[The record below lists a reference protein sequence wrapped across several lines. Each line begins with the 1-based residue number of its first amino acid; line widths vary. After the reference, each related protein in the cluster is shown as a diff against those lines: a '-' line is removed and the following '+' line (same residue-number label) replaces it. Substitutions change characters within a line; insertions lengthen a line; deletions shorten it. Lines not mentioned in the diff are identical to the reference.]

1 MPNSTEEERRRRRG
15 DAESISVLVDE
26 FNSGIVDGLVDDNT
40 LVFDTESDEELRRLV
55 EEQEKAEIEMTNT
68 AKKDAQELIDSA
80 LQLYAKK
87 TGDIDYVRFKSKS
100 DINTFTKILYQIEV
114 NEDAI
119 RMIMRELKTGGVNAN
134 LLRNL
139 SDLQKTEIELWRMK
153 SQYLTSMEESLK
165 QVTSDVE
172 LDNAVE
178 VESGEEAQTAKSRSS
193 RDLMKMLDNA
203 QKGILNQEDEKN
215 DNLF

>member
-15 DAESISVLVDE
+15 DAESISALVDE

>member
-15 DAESISVLVDE
+15 DAESISALVDE

-87 TGDIDYVRFKSKS
+87 TGDID
-100 DINTFTKILYQIEV
+100 
-114 NEDAI
+114 
-119 RMIMRELKTGGVNAN
+119 
-134 LLRNL
+134 
-139 SDLQKTEIELWRMK
+139 
-153 SQYLTSMEESLK
+153 
-165 QVTSDVE
+165 
-172 LDNAVE
+172 
-178 VESGEEAQTAKSRSS
+178 
-193 RDLMKMLDNA
+193 
-203 QKGILNQEDEKN
+203 
-215 DNLF
+215 